1 MHQGILSQDQLVFV
15 YIHYPQYSANPLSII
30 DWLYGEALRIE
41 FEEEQKAQI
50 DSQYIKR
57 NRNAGN
63 TNITNNEYYDEDVN
77 YDEDSS
83 FGANT

>member
-1 MHQGILSQDQLVFV
+1 MIV
-15 YIHYPQYSANPLSII
+15 
-30 DWLYGEALRIE
+30 DWLYNEALRIE
-41 FEEEQKAQI
+41 IEEEQKAQI
-50 DSQYIKR
+50 DSQYVKR

-63 TNITNNEYYDEDVN
+63 TNITNNEYYDEEVN

>member
-1 MHQGILSQDQLVFV
+1 MNPIVVF
-15 YIHYPQYSANPLSII
+15 
-30 DWLYGEALRIE
+30 DWLYGEALLIE

-50 DSQYIKR
+50 DSQYVKR
-57 NRNAGN
+57 YRNAGN
-63 TNITNNEYYDEDVN
+63 TNITNNEYYDEEIN

>member
-1 MHQGILSQDQLVFV
+1 M
-15 YIHYPQYSANPLSII
+15 
-30 DWLYGEALRIE
+30 DWLFNEALRIE

-50 DSQYIKR
+50 DSQYVRR

-63 TNITNNEYYDEDVN
+63 TNITNNEYYEEEVY

-83 FGANT
+83 FGVSN

>member
-1 MHQGILSQDQLVFV
+1 M
-15 YIHYPQYSANPLSII
+15 
-30 DWLYGEALRIE
+30 RIE

-50 DSQYIKR
+50 DSQYVKR

-63 TNITNNEYYDEDVN
+63 TNITNNEYYDEEVN
-77 YDEDSS
+77 YDEDSY